1 MAKKSNQKLKLM
13 VLRDIL
19 EQETDEEHALS
30 LKQIIEMLDAQGI
43 PAERKSLY
51 EDLEALRQ
59 YGVDVLTV
67 RDTTTRYYV
76 GERHFELPELLLM
89 ADAVQSS
96 RFITEKK
103 TAILTEKLKAL
114 TSRHQGEHFSRDFH
128 VVNRIKNMNES
139 IYINVD
145 RIHEGIAH
153 GKQIEFLYYEYDAQK
168 EQRLRHDG
176 AAYRVSPFA
185 LHWDDENYYLI
196 AYDPQVDQLR
206 HYRVDRMKRIT
217 VTAADRQGLALYEA
231 QDREKY
237 NRRTFSMFTGEETT
251 VVLEFDGALAGAV
264 IDRFGKDTMFIPGA
278 KGCFRIQVPVAV
290 SPPFFGWLAAFGGRA
305 RILSPASVIDAYR
318 EQLQKCMP

>member
-1 MAKKSNQKLKLM
+1 MAKKANQKLKLM

-30 LKQIIEMLDAQGI
+30 LKELIERLAAQGI

-59 YGVDVLTV
+59 YGLDVLTV
-67 RDTTTRYYV
+67 RDKTTRYYI

-103 TAILTEKLKAL
+103 TAILTEKLKTLA
-114 TSRHQGEHFSRDFH
+114 SRHQSAHFSRDFH

-145 RIHEGIAH
+145 RIHEGIAQ
-153 GKQIEFLYYEYDAQK
+153 GKQIEFLYYEYDVNKQ
-168 EQRLRHDG
+168 QRLRRDG
-176 AAYRVSPFA
+176 AVYRVSPFA

-196 AYDPQVDQLR
+196 AYDPQSAQLR
-206 HYRVDRMKRIT
+206 HYRVDRMKRIA
-217 VTAADRQGLALYEA
+217 VTDREREGLALYEA

-237 NRRTFSMFTGEETT
+237 NRRTFSMFTGAETT
-251 VVLEFDGALAGAV
+251 VVLEFDGSLAGTV
-264 IDRFGKDTMFIPGA
+264 IDRFGKDTVFIPSA
-278 KGCFRIQVPVAV
+278 QGCFRIQVPVAV
-290 SPPFFGWLAAFGGRA
+290 SPPFFGWLASFGGRA
-305 RILSPASVIDAYR
+305 RVLSPAPVIDAYR
-318 EQLQKCMP
+318 EQLHKCL

>member
-30 LKQIIEMLDAQGI
+30 IKQIIELLAQRDI

-51 EDLEALRQ
+51 EDMEMLRQ
-59 YGVDVLTV
+59 YGLDVLTV
-67 RDTTTRYYV
+67 RDTTTRYYI

-103 TAILTEKLKAL
+103 TVILTEKLKAL
-114 TSRHQGEHFSRDFH
+114 TSRHQGAHFSRDFH

-145 RIHEGIAH
+145 RIHEGIAQ
-153 GKQIEFLYYEYDAQK
+153 GRQIRFLYYEYDLQK
-168 EQRLRHDG
+168 QQRLRRDG
-176 AAYRVSPFA
+176 ATYQVSPFA

-196 AYDPQVDQLR
+196 AYEPQSGQLR
-206 HYRVDRMKRIT
+206 HYRVDRMKQIV
-217 VTAADRQGLALYEA
+217 VTDLPREGVALYEA

-251 VVLEFDGALAGAV
+251 VTLEFDGALAGAV
-264 IDRFGKDTMFIPGA
+264 IDRFGKDTMFIPSSG
-278 KGCFRIQVPVAV
+278 GCFRIQVPVAV
-290 SPPFFGWLAAFGGRA
+290 SPPFFGWLASFGGRA

-318 EQLQKCMP
+318 DQLQKCLP